1 MTAWAHQ
8 LLDWLSMH
16 PNYAGA
22 AVFIVAMGEALF
34 IIGLVFPS
42 TAVLVGAGTLV
53 GLGKLPFW
61 PVFLLTVLGATAGDA
76 ISYWFGHIYKDQVK
90 SIWPFSRYPATIKMG
105 EAYMQR
111 HGGKS
116 VFIGRFVPG
125 VKAVIPGI
133 AGMTGMD
140 AWRFTVIN
148 IVSAFAWAGV
158 HLFPAIFAGVALTL
172 IGTISSRLMIAAAVL
187 LLSLVLS
194 IWGAYW
200 LTGSAAP
207 ALVALRSKFIA
218 RATRD
223 QGPVWRWIA
232 STFDPDH
239 PRATAML
246 VATGIV
252 TFAIPLFL
260 LLWSEISP
268 GEQLV
273 QADAAIAN
281 FIASL
286 RTTAFDRLMVAV
298 TMLGDRYV
306 TTPVVFG
313 VLIWLAWRRYWV
325 ELIALAVSVG
335 AAAAFVHL
343 IKLAS
348 SRVRPLANYD
358 GLQVFSFPS
367 GHATINAVLYSIIAY
382 LLSHGRPKW
391 VQIAIY
397 STFATLILSI
407 GLSRLYL
414 GVHWPSDVG
423 AGFLFGL
430 SVTSCFALFLGGNP
444 RKASSSGMMVIVA
457 GAFFIS
463 ASTHIYFHYV
473 QETVRYA
480 RQNTTN
486 VLSVADWDKSGW
498 QSFPSRRI
506 DLVGE
511 TEERL
516 IVQWSGTPQSI
527 ESQLT
532 GDGWQPALPLSLLT
546 LGKML
551 ELNTDIALLPTLPTL
566 HDGLQPSLTMTKN
579 LTPSSRIVFR
589 LWPTSS
595 RVEPSPADTRIYV
608 GSVVQERFKPW
619 FNLFLYP
626 QVDESLMPGPG
637 LLSSIISNIE
647 IVVKPNAN
655 EGVATANSRPV
666 LVAN

>member
-1 MTAWAHQ
+1 MTWVQH
-8 LLDWLSMH
+8 LLDWLSIH

-42 TAVLVGAGTLV
+42 TVVLVGAGTLV

-76 ISYWFGHIYKDQVK
+76 ISYWFGHIYKFHVK
-90 SIWPFSRYPATIKMG
+90 SMWPFSRYPEAITKG

-140 AWRFTVIN
+140 PWRFTVIN
-148 IVSAFAWAGV
+148 IVSAFAWAAV

-172 IGTISSRLMIAAAVL
+172 IGTVSSRLMIAAAVL
-187 LLSLVLS
+187 LLLVVLS
-194 IWGAYW
+194 IWGANW
-200 LTGSAAP
+200 LTRSAAP
-207 ALVALRSKFIA
+207 ALAALRSKLIA
-218 RATRD
+218 RAIRN

-246 VATGIV
+246 VAIGVMTL
-252 TFAIPLFL
+252 TAPLFI
-260 LLWSEISP
+260 LLWSEIGP

-286 RTTAFDRLMVAV
+286 RTTAFDRIMVAV

-313 VLIWLAWRRYWV
+313 VLTWLAWRRYWV
-325 ELIALAVSVG
+325 ELIGMAVSVG
-335 AAAAFVHL
+335 AAAAFVPL
-343 IKLAS
+343 IKIAS
-348 SRVRPLANYD
+348 SRIRPLASYD

-391 VQIAIY
+391 VQIVIY
-397 STFATLILSI
+397 SAFASLILSI
-407 GLSRLYL
+407 GWSRLYL

-430 SVTSCFALFLGGNP
+430 SVASCFALFLGGNP
-444 RKASSSGMMVIVA
+444 RKASSSGLIVIVA
-457 GAFFIS
+457 GAFFIA
-463 ASTHIYFHYV
+463 ASTHIYFDYV
-473 QETVRYA
+473 QETTGYA
-480 RQNTTN
+480 RQNTTRI
-486 VLSVADWDKSGW
+486 LSLADWERSGW

-511 TEERL
+511 TEEPL

-527 ESQLT
+527 EKQLI
-532 GDGWQPALPLSLLT
+532 GGGWQSALSPNLLT
-546 LGKML
+546 LSKML
-551 ELNTDIALLPTLPTL
+551 ETNTDIAQLPTLPTL
-566 HDGLQPSLTMTKN
+566 HDGLPPSLTMTKN

-619 FNLFLYP
+619 LNLFLYP
-626 QVDESLMPGPG
+626 QVDESLMLGPG
-637 LLSSIISNIE
+637 LLRSIISNTE
-647 IVVKPNAN
+647 IVVTPNAN
-655 EGVATANSRPV
+655 DGVATANIRPV